1 MPAKTA
7 YGKAIQEKLEKTF
20 KHLEE
25 ELKGLRTGRPSTAIF
40 ENIKVEF
47 YGNPSPINQVGSLNL
62 TEDRTLVITPYDR
75 SMLSKIEKAINASDI
90 GLHAINDGIVIRVAF
105 PTPTGEDRKK
115 WVKKAKEQVEETKIA
130 LRNIRRDDLKKIKD
144 DQKNSKITEDESKKA
159 EEDITK
165 VLKEYEDKC
174 DLLFAKKEKE
184 IMES

>member
-7 YGKAIQEKLEKTF
+7 YGKTVQEKLEKTF

-90 GLHAINDGIVIRVAF
+90 GLHA
-105 PTPTGEDRKK
+105 
-115 WVKKAKEQVEETKIA
+115 
-130 LRNIRRDDLKKIKD
+130 
-144 DQKNSKITEDESKKA
+144 
-159 EEDITK
+159 
-165 VLKEYEDKC
+165 
-174 DLLFAKKEKE
+174 
-184 IMES
+184 

>member
-1 MPAKTA
+1 
-7 YGKAIQEKLEKTF
+7 
-20 KHLEE
+20 
-25 ELKGLRTGRPSTAIF
+25 
-40 ENIKVEF
+40 
-47 YGNPSPINQVGSLNL
+47 
-62 TEDRTLVITPYDR
+62 
-75 SMLSKIEKAINASDI
+75 MLSKIEKAINASDI
-90 GLHAINDGIVIRVAF
+90 GLHAINDGIVIRVSF

-174 DLLFAKKEKE
+174 DLLFTKKEKE